1 MNSLIDPKADP
12 KLPEPALIPGPFP
25 VQFKGQTWAAW
36 ILKLIGWR
44 VDFQGLPTLQG
55 VAIVYPHTSNWDFMT
70 AMLCKWTMGLPLH
83 FLGKDSLFKVP
94 LFGHWVKWIGGVPID
109 RSSSRG
115 VVGEML
121 EVFAE
126 HQRANKF
133 MWLGLSP
140 EGTRKRTDGWKSG
153 FYQLALKSNLPLGV
167 VRLDYKLKELKF
179 VGFIKLTGDV
189 ETDYAYLRKMYEG
202 VEGFRIDNA
211 APIRPLPAKQSGPKS
226 TPSPIQ

>member
-1 MNSLIDPKADP
+1 VNPVVDQ
-12 KLPEPALIPGPFP
+12 KLSEPVLIPGPFP
-25 VQFKGQTWAAW
+25 VQFKGQAWASW
-36 ILKLIGWR
+36 VLKLIGWR

-70 AMLCKWTMGLPLH
+70 AMLCKWTMGLPVH
-83 FLGKDSLFKVP
+83 FWGKDSLFKVP
-94 LFGHWVKWIGGVPID
+94 LFGRWVSWIGGVPID
-109 RSSSRG
+109 RSSPRG

-140 EGTRKRTDGWKSG
+140 EGTRKRTEGWKSG
-153 FYQLALKSNLPLGV
+153 FYQLALKSKLPLGV
-167 VRLDYKLKELKF
+167 VRLDYKKKELKF
-179 VGFIKLTGDV
+179 EGFIQLTGDV

-202 VEGFRIDNA
+202 VEGFHIDNA
-211 APIRPLPAKQSGPKS
+211 APIRPLPAKDPKIKASPSG
-226 TPSPIQ
+226 IQ